1 MKITKYF
8 LSFAAALG
16 MMTGCYKPE
25 IVQMVAPEDVVPPV
39 LESID
44 DMVYT
49 LDNIGKDSL
58 VFNWAPVEYGA
69 DVQIDYALEVC
80 LPGEEKVSVVSGLT
94 NTTHTDYYENL
105 NTIIRYK
112 LGVEPEE
119 ATELEFYVSAKFL
132 DYAKVYSEPVKASVT
147 TVDAPAP
154 VLGTVEDIEITLENI
169 EKGKTSLTW
178 EPVVYGKRTV
188 VTYSVEVALPDSDEK
203 SSVVSGVK
211 KATTDVAFK
220 DLNGTL
226 LYGLEIEPNKK
237 TDVNFYIAASIG
249 GVGKVYSEP
258 VLASVEVTNA
268 EKEYPK
274 LYIVGSYNGWNHD
287 AAANP
292 NQFIFDFAEED
303 KVYQGLIDFGADH
316 SANEF
321 KITAGA
327 WGNQE
332 HSMASGTAEGLTT
345 LVAGGGDNINTYQAK
360 RYYHLTFDRTDE
372 TNITLNADFSFD
384 HVGVVGSFNGW
395 NEVDNVEMT
404 FHPGKQR
411 FYADVE
417 FESDAEF
424 KFNVDKTWAV
434 SYGTGSDGNLTS
446 NNGAN
451 IKAAAGNYRIY
462 LNMNN
467 KDKITYELNAAAY
480 RTEEGAGVTPPAE
493 DDPVEPEVPELKGW
507 GIVGTITGWADGAD
521 IMMASDGKWYVAK
534 GVEFGAEDK
543 FKIRLDGKWD
553 TSFGGEFKANEEV
566 VLTSENGPDIVPAA
580 GTYDIYFDPETG
592 KAWFINDGSYP
603 GGEAAPVMS
612 IYGVIGVNGDWT
624 NDIMMYEED
633 GLYVARNITFTADG
647 GFKVRKAGT
656 WDNTANFGL
665 EGGKAHV
672 EVDHVYNVISAGD
685 SGDLLVSAGT
695 YDIWLDLENL
705 KVYIMTPGKDISEAV
720 GGEVEAPVDPSTLE
734 WYLVGQFN
742 GWTTSSADFKLTKTE
757 DGKWFEFK
765 GFVADGQGFKFH
777 AAGEDAW
784 AVNRG
789 AASEEEV
796 ESVAV
801 TAGEATAL
809 AAGGKNMTLAA
820 GTYDVYMNAA
830 CDKVYF
836 MPEGEMPEE
845 MVVKYT
851 EYIYVPGAHQSWT
864 PASAPALWSPEKNG
878 VYTGF
883 CYFNGEFKFTHA
895 RDWNNGEY
903 NSTNFETYP
912 EGFGAAAEGTNMSAP
927 DGYYYVT
934 VNVPEKKIEVLPVA
948 WGVIGTATAGG
959 WDADQDM
966 TWNAEKKCWTAT
978 LALTEGELKFRSN
991 DAWDTNPNLG
1001 GAFDNLT
1008 LGGGNIN
1015 ITEAGTY
1022 VMDLYTERTSSDK
1035 IYCTMTK
1042 Q

>member
-360 RYYHLTFDRTDE
+360 RYYHLTFDRTDA

-424 KFNVDKTWAV
+424 KFNIDKTWEV
-434 SYGTGSDGNLTS
+434 SYGAGSDGNLTS

-480 RTEEGAGVTPPAE
+480 GTEEGAGVTPPAE

-507 GIVGTITGWADGAD
+507 GIAGTITGWADGAD

-543 FKIRLDGKWD
+543 FKIRLDGKWE

-612 IYGVIGVNGDWT
+612 IYGVIGVNGDWD
-624 NDIMMYEED
+624 NDIMMYEAD
-633 GLYVARNITFTADG
+633 GIYVARKVEFTANG
-647 GFKVRKAGT
+647 SFKVRKAGA
-656 WDNTANFGL
+656 WDDTANFGL
-665 EGGKAHV
+665 EGGSGPV
-672 EVDHVYNVISAGD
+672 EVDHVYDVISAGN
-685 SGDLLVSAGT
+685 SGNLEIAAGT
-695 YDIWLDLENL
+695 YDIWLDVENL
-705 KVYIMTPGKDISEAV
+705 KVYVMTPGKSISEAV
-720 GGEVEAPVDPSTLE
+720 GGEVVVPVDPSSFD

-742 GWTTSSADFKLTKTE
+742 NWATSSEAHKMAKSE

-765 GFVADGQGFKFH
+765 GFAADGQGFKFH
-777 AAGEDAW
+777 AAGENPW
-784 AVNRG
+784 SVNRG
-789 AASEEEV
+789 AASEEEGDV
-796 ESVAV
+796 TVTVGEPTAIVAD
-801 TAGEATAL
+801 GN
-809 AAGGKNMTLAA
+809 NMILAA

-836 MPEGEMPEE
+836 MAEGEVPEE

-895 RDWNNGEY
+895 RDWDNGEY

-912 EGFGAAAEGTNMSAP
+912 EGFGTVAGNTNMSAP

-948 WGVIGTATAGG
+948 WGVIGTATTGG